1 MIDTDEKLA
10 AFLPSLRDAE
20 WIALDTEADSLYAYP
35 EKICLLQFSVAGRD
49 ELIDPLSPMN
59 LGPLWAAVQRH
70 ELIMHGAD
78 YDLRLLRKG
87 YRLVPKAVFDTMI
100 ASRLLGCRQ
109 FGLNNLLLKY
119 LGVTLEKGPQK
130 ANWAKRPLT
139 DRMTAYALNDVR
151 HLKALADILKAQ
163 LRDLGRLAWHEESCT
178 RQVADCAKHPVP
190 DPDLVWRVKGS
201 HRLDPAALGVLRELW
216 RWRELEAVHSNK
228 PPYFVLAT
236 EKMVEIAAATVDA
249 RPMTEILPRHLTPR
263 RRDGILAAV
272 EQGLATD
279 KRPAILRQ
287 HNKRPTEAESRRARE
302 LERRRDQRATELD
315 IDPTLIASRSTLM
328 DLARDWDKYRAGL
341 MSWQRALLDKAAG

>member
-1 MIDTDEKLA
+1 VIDTDEKLA
-10 AFLPSLRDAE
+10 AFLPKLRDAA

-49 ELIDPLSPMN
+49 ELLDPLSPMD
-59 LGPLWAAVQRH
+59 LAPVWEAVRRH

-87 YRLVPKAVFDTMI
+87 YRLVPRAVFDTMI

-139 DRMTAYALNDVR
+139 ERMTAYALNDVR
-151 HLKALADILKAQ
+151 HLKALADILQNQ
-163 LRDLGRLAWHEESCT
+163 LRDLGRLAWHQESCS

-190 DPDLVWRVKGS
+190 DPDLIWRVKGS

-216 RWRELEAVHSNK
+216 RWREQEAVHSNK

-236 EKMVEIAAATVDA
+236 EKLVEVAAAAADS
-249 RPMTEILPRHLTPR
+249 RPVEEVLPRHLTPR
-263 RRDGILAAV
+263 RRDAIRDAV
-272 EQGLATD
+272 KQGLDTE
-279 KRPAILRQ
+279 KRPSILRHQ
-287 HNKRPTEAESRRARE
+287 NKRPTETESRRARE

-315 IDPTLIASRSTLM
+315 LDATLIASRAMLM
-328 DLARDWDKYRAGL
+328 DLARDWDKYQPGL
-341 MSWQRALLDKAAG
+341 MSWQRELLTKDEG